1 MSKYAYYPGCSIK
14 GSAKQYE
21 ESLFAICKPL
31 GIELQELPDW
41 NCCGATMY
49 VSVDEK
55 ISFALSARNLA
66 MAEETGMDL
75 VAPCSACYVVLKKTQ
90 DYIQKYPEIRANVDK
105 ALTAAEM
112 VYRGTVRVR
121 HPLEVLIHDVGI
133 EKIRETAKQP
143 LKSFKIAC
151 YYGCQIVRP
160 YQEFDHPCYPET
172 MDDMFRTLGAE
183 TVDWAFKTRCCGG
196 SLTGTIEEVGLR
208 LNYILIKEA
217 QRKGANCI
225 VTICPLCQFN
235 LEAYQHKIL
244 KKYRDFSEM
253 PILYFTQIIGLG
265 FGIAPEKLGIKRS
278 IISPKKIIEQL
289 AAQPEPEQVQI
300 PISS

>member
-1 MSKYAYYPGCSIK
+1 MNKYAYYPGCSIK

-21 ESLFAICKPL
+21 ESLFSVCNTL
-31 GIELQELPDW
+31 GIELEELPDW

-55 ISFALSARNLA
+55 ISFALSSRNLV

-75 VAPCSACYVVLKKTQ
+75 MAPCSACYVVLKKTQ
-90 DYIQKYPEIRANVDK
+90 DYIQKYPEIRASVDK
-105 ALTAAEM
+105 ALTAADL

-121 HPLEVLIHDVGI
+121 HPLEIFINDVGI
-133 EKIRETAKQP
+133 EKIKSSAKQK
-143 LKSFKIAC
+143 LDALKIAC

-160 YQEFDHPCYPET
+160 FQEFDHPCYPES
-172 MDDMFRTLGAE
+172 MDNIFRTLGAQ

-253 PILYFTQIIGLG
+253 PVLYFTQIMGLG
-265 FGIAPEKLGIKRS
+265 FGIAPEKLGVKRS
-278 IISPKKIIEQL
+278 IISPNKIIEKLTVPKGQD
-289 AAQPEPEQVQI
+289 ETQI
-300 PISS
+300 PVSS

>member
-1 MSKYAYYPGCSIK
+1 MNKYAYYPGCSIK

-21 ESLFAICKPL
+21 ESLFAICNTL
-31 GIELQELPDW
+31 GIELQELSDW

-66 MAEETGMDL
+66 IAEETGLDL

-90 DYIQKYPEIRANVDK
+90 DYIQKYPQIRANVDK

-121 HPLEVLIHDVGI
+121 HPLEVLINDVGL
-133 EKIRETAKQP
+133 EKIQSLSEQP
-143 LKSFKIAC
+143 LKSLKIAC

-160 YQEFDHPCYPET
+160 YQEFDHPCYPKT
-172 MDDMFRTLGAE
+172 MDDMFRILGAE
-183 TVDWAFKTRCCGG
+183 TVDWAFKSRCCGG

-244 KKYRDFSEM
+244 KKYRDISEM

-265 FGIAPEKLGIKRS
+265 LGIAPEKLGIKRS
-278 IISPKKIIEQL
+278 IISPKKIIVQL
-289 AAQPEPEQVQI
+289 PAQEKQKKVQI